1 MFKKVL
7 LAASP
12 TEASERAAD
21 MAFALAKQ
29 SKAIVAP
36 AESRTGQKHMYRVCG
51 RCCCPLC
58 DYRGPAYETKQGQE
72 IHPRNKLTQHVRRA
86 SQFIRD

>member
-12 TEASERAAD
+12 TKACERAAD

-29 SKAIVAP
+29 SNA
-36 AESRTGQKHMYRVCG
+36 G
-51 RCCCPLC
+51 R
-58 DYRGPAYETKQGQE
+58 
-72 IHPRNKLTQHVRRA
+72 ISNKSL
-86 SQFIRD
+86 